1 MAGVSSFLAPG
12 SLEARGQGHF
22 RLCVSVFLLFHQ
34 GFRTRLG
41 TEQGAQT
48 GTHWQRVLSEK
59 QKGLGGG
66 ERLQGAMVL
75 PVGSVLLVLPIEFG
89 VNPTVRLEMFL
100 LPTSPIPLFGA
111 WRGRRGLSWRS
122 RVVGAGN
129 TARDVVGWYC
139 G

>member
-1 MAGVSSFLAPG
+1 M
-12 SLEARGQGHF
+12 
-22 RLCVSVFLLFHQ
+22 
-34 GFRTRLG
+34 
-41 TEQGAQT
+41 
-48 GTHWQRVLSEK
+48 LSEK

-75 PVGSVLLVLPIEFG
+75 PVNGVEIHVGSVLLVLPIEFG

-100 LPTSPIPLFGA
+100 LPTSPTPLFGA

-122 RVVGAGN
+122 RVVGAGS
-129 TARDVVGWYC
+129 TPRDVVGWQR